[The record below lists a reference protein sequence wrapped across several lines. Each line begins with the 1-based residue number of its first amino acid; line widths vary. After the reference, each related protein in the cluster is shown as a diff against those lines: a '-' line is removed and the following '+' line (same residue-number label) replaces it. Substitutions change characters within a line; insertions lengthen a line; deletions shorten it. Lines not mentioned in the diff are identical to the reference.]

1 MTLLAMLR
9 HAETTWTLD
18 GRIQGRTDVPLSS
31 RGKDEL
37 RARSLPKEWRVARV
51 VSSPLKR
58 CLETASTLGLHGVVS
73 DIRLAEMSWGEWEG
87 RRLADLRA
95 ELGHA
100 MQANE
105 NRGMDFTPPGGESPR
120 MVFERVRGLLA
131 EIAAEGKPTLVIAHR
146 GVIRA
151 IFAQASEW
159 DMRGRAPVKLD
170 WQSIHVF
177 KLAPDGMPALH
188 RMNVEVEA
196 NNAGAA
202 PA

>member
-18 GRIQGRTDVPLSS
+18 GRIQGRTDVPLSP

-58 CLETASTLGLHGVVS
+58 CLETASTLRLHGVVS

-95 ELGHA
+95 QFGEA